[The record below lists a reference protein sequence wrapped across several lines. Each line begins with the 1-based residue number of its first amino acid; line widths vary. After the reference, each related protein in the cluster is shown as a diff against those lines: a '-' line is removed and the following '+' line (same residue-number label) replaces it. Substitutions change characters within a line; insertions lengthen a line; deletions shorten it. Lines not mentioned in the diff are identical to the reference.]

1 MHVVSQS
8 KYLKDMLKKLGL
20 EDAKAIKTLVATNGH
35 LELDERGTIVDQKL
49 YRSIIGS
56 LLYITTSRP
65 DVMFNICM
73 CARFQASHR
82 EVHLKA
88 GKIILNI

>member
-20 EDAKAIKTLVATNGH
+20 EDAKAIKTLVPTNGH
-35 LELDERGTIVDQKL
+35 LELDEGGTIVDQNL

-56 LLYITTSRP
+56 VGDLRHP
-65 DVMFNICM
+65 KV
-73 CARFQASHR
+73 
-82 EVHLKA
+82 LKN
-88 GKIILNI
+88 KI